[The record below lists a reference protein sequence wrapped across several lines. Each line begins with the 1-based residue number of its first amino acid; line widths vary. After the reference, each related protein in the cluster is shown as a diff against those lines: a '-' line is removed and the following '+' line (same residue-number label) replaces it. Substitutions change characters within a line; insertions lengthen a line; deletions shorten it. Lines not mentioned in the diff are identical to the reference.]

1 MLGAAHKPGAIPLR
15 PLTLGNIY
23 DGAFRIIR
31 FNPKATVG
39 PAALVTAVAMIA
51 PDPDQR
57 GLAFT
62 VGTGFEAAAT

>member
-15 PLTLGNIY
+15 PLKLGNIY

-39 PAALVTAVAMIA
+39 LGGAGHR
-51 PDPDQR
+51 R
-57 GLAFT
+57 GDDRSRSW
-62 VGTGFEAAAT
+62 